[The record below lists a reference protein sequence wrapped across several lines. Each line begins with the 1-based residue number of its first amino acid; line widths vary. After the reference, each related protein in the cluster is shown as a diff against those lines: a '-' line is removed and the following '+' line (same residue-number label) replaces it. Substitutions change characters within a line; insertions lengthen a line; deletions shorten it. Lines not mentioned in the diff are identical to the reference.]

1 MEVLGPGEEI
11 NTGPLKERE
20 TRKTTVPLTKSQDHL
35 DSQVR
40 VYIHN
45 QGLVSPINY
54 TYNIKNM
61 TQTGTNSKRL
71 IN

>member
-1 MEVLGPGEEI
+1 MQVLGPGEEI
-11 NTGPLKERE
+11 NTGPEKERE

-40 VYIHN
+40 VYIHS

-54 TYNIKNM
+54 TYNIK